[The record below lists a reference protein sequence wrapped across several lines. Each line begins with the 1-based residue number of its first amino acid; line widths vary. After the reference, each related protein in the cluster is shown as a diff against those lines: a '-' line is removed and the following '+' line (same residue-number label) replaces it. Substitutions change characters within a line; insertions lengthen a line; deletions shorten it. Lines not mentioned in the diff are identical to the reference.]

1 MMNTAAHSLL
11 HPFAVHLRC
20 KKKKKSRF
28 IHKELR
34 AGADSLD

>member
-1 MMNTAAHSLL
+1 MNTAACFLL

-20 KKKKKSRF
+20 KKRNESRF

-34 AGADSLD
+34 VGAASLD